1 MFALK
6 STDLSC
12 CLTASLAL
20 YATGLTASLKNACRQ
35 YGLTEEQVRQANLP
49 CQYRSFRGN
58 SYIVVKLSD
67 MANLKATLQKQAMEA
82 AKQKLIDELGEDG
95 YAKRM
100 AELKAAKMK
109 EKADLKAAKVKK
121 EKVDKLSS
129 LLFDALAAS
138 EGGISPTLAGTTI
151 SMTAAEKE
159 WRVKSHEIV
168 GHLKP
173 VDPTKTRLKY
183 YLSDVIGV
191 AHNKGASSF
200 SAKLES
206 SPDRRKLYARYLV
219 DTFLAQCKAY
229 NEVGDS
235 DIVQEVRRAASGSI
249 EKALGEY
256 EQLINRYRNLAVKEK
271 ERLNTLDSLMAE
283 LFEE

>member
-1 MFALK
+1 M
-6 STDLSC
+6 SN
-12 CLTASLAL
+12 SLFG
-20 YATGLTASLKNACRQ
+20 YIHATGLIASLKNACRQ
-35 YGLTEEQVRQANLP
+35 YGLTEEQVRQADLP

-67 MANLKATLQKQAMEA
+67 MANLKATLQKQAKEA
-82 AKQKLIDELGEDG
+82 AKQKLIDELGEDE

-109 EKADLKAAKVKK
+109 EKADLEAAKVKK

-206 SPDRRKLYARYLV
+206 SPDRRSSMLAILSTLFMLNVKLMKLLETRISCRRSAV
-219 DTFLAQCKAY
+219 QLAAVLKRHWA
-229 NEVGDS
+229 NMS
-235 DIVQEVRRAASGSI
+235 SSSLATKTLPSRRRS
-249 EKALGEY
+249 
-256 EQLINRYRNLAVKEK
+256 V
-271 ERLNTLDSLMAE
+271 SLP
-283 LFEE
+283 

>member
-1 MFALK
+1 M
-6 STDLSC
+6 LSNRLFC
-12 CLTASLAL
+12 PIH
-20 YATGLTASLKNACRQ
+20 ATGLTASLKNACRQ

-67 MANLKATLQKQAMEA
+67 MANLKATLQKQAKEA

-109 EKADLKAAKVKK
+109 EKADLEAAKEKK
-121 EKVDKLSS
+121 EKADKLSS

-191 AHNKGASSF
+191 AHSKGVSSF
-200 SAKLES
+200 SVKLES

-219 DTFLAQCKAY
+219 DTFHAQCKAY
-229 NEVGDS
+229 YEVGDS
-235 DIVQEVRRAASGSI
+235 DIVQEVCRAANGSVRK
-249 EKALGEY
+249 ELGEHVK
-256 EQLINRYRNLAVKEK
+256 LIIRYQKLAVKEE
-271 ERLNTLDSLMAE
+271 ERLNILDNLIADAV
-283 LFEE
+283 